1 MINKKILH
9 ISLRLSGGGSEK
21 QIKSLLLSP
30 FNNRHDHS
38 VIVFHWCQNCINLK
52 KAGITIYL
60 IKTKYYS
67 FKSIYTLYK
76 IQKKLKPR
84 VTISWTPTI
93 EFFIF
98 LISIFNKLPFVV
110 NERTSLLCYEK
121 YKIKNYKGNLVK
133 NSIIHNYFFFKAFIV
148 LRFISLKYCK
158 AIITNSNHMKIYYSR
173 KFQNK
178 KIYKINN
185 IINLPNINKNN
196 KRTSDN
202 FNFLVVCRFTESK
215 NVNLVIDAFRE
226 VRKKYKFPKLI
237 IVGKGYDLKK
247 INLEEKKNIKI
258 ISHLDN
264 WFNKFDQNNTYFIH
278 PSLYEGQP
286 NSVLEAAASNFPLI
300 LSEIPAHTD
309 LFSKSSCL
317 YFNPFILNNL
327 YSKMVISLNETNIKK
342 KNRIKSAKKIFKN
355 DFNEKNIV
363 TRYNSILFDIT

>member
-9 ISLRLSGGGSEK
+9 VSLRLSGGGTEK
-21 QIKSLLLSP
+21 QIMSLLLSP
-30 FNNRHDHS
+30 FNNKHDHS
-38 VIVFHWCQNCINLK
+38 VAVFHWCKNCIKLK
-52 KAGITIYL
+52 KAGFAIYF
-60 IKTKYYS
+60 IKTKYFS
-67 FKSIYTLYK
+67 FKSLYTLYK
-76 IQKKLKPR
+76 IQKKIKPR

-98 LISIFNKLPFVV
+98 LISIFNKLPLVV
-110 NERTSLLCYEK
+110 NERTSLLCYDK

-133 NSIIHNYFFFKAFIV
+133 NSIIHNFFFFKVFIV
-148 LRFISLKYCK
+148 LRSFSLKYCK

-185 IINLPNINKNN
+185 IINLQNIKNTKHKNN
-196 KRTSDN
+196 N
-202 FNFLVVCRFTESK
+202 FNFLIVCRFAESK

-247 INLEEKKNIKI
+247 INSEQKNVTI
-258 ISHLDN
+258 IPHLDN
-264 WFNKFDQNNTYFIH
+264 WFNKFDQNQTYFIH

-286 NSVLEAAASNFPLI
+286 NSVLEAAASDFPLI
-300 LSEIPAHTD
+300 LSKIPAHTD

-317 YFNPFILNNL
+317 YFNPFSVNNL
-327 YSKMVISLNETNIKK
+327 YSKMVKSLKETNMQ
-342 KNRIKSAKKIFKN
+342 KNSRIKSAKKILKN
-355 DFNEKNIV
+355 DFKEKNIV
-363 TRYNSILFDIT
+363 TKYNSILFEMV